1 MYGESDNVDLS
12 IHREIDRIVLRSP
25 SYLDRKIIKVS
36 LLFIIF
42 SGFKCIRPKHYLIYF
57 LHTHTHTH
65 THISYMIYFLHFV
78 ICEKYL
84 RDFESYM
91 SKVISLFS
99 RISAGISFHEYR
111 IKETE
116 NLVIFFMIF
125 RRDLNARASLW
136 IILLS
141 LNIISTTLAKL
152 IAI

>member
-42 SGFKCIRPKHYLIYF
+42 SGFKCIRPKHYL
-57 LHTHTHTH
+57 
-65 THISYMIYFLHFV
+65 SYMIYFLHFV